1 MDDRHGIKKQLK
13 RLKAENSRPKY
24 GISTK
29 MKFSFLELRS
39 GVVVVKLFSSFVT
52 KSARAFVPV

>member
-24 GISTK
+24 GISKK

-39 GVVVVKLFSSFVT
+39 GVVVVKLFSIFVT
-52 KSARAFVPV
+52 K